1 MREFSW
7 GRRFAALHHNVATDA
22 LAGGV
27 DAQKKAQGIAALG

>member
-7 GRRFAALHHNVATDA
+7 GRRFAALHHNVATAA
-22 LAGGV
+22 LAACG